1 MEPFERYRNRLR
13 SMRSRQDLVD
23 DHADS
28 NRDLVSGYYLTAE
41 ELLDLAW
48 QVAGAT
54 MAALGIDRDEIPAY
68 GHLVA
73 PTIYELVRERGI
85 IVPKDYRR

>member
-1 MEPFERYRNRLR
+1 
-13 SMRSRQDLVD
+13 MRSRHDLVD
-23 DHADS
+23 DQAES
-28 NRDLVSGYYLTAE
+28 NSDLLAGYYLTAE
-41 ELLDLAW
+41 ELIDLAW

-68 GHLVA
+68 GNVVA

-85 IVPKDYRR
+85 TVPKDYRR

>member
-1 MEPFERYRNRLR
+1 
-13 SMRSRQDLVD
+13 LVD

-68 GHLVA
+68 GNLVA
-73 PTIYELVRERGI
+73 PTVYDLVRERGI
-85 IVPKDYRR
+85 TVPKDYRR

>member
-68 GHLVA
+68 GNLVA
-73 PTIYELVRERGI
+73 PTVYDLVRERGI
-85 IVPKDYRR
+85 TVPKDYRR

>member
-1 MEPFERYRNRLR
+1 MEPFERYRNRVR
-13 SMRSRQDLVD
+13 SMRSHHGLVD
-23 DHADS
+23 DQTDS
-28 NRDLVSGYYLTAE
+28 NSVLRSGYYLTAE

-68 GHLVA
+68 GNLVA
-73 PTIYELVRERGI
+73 PTVYELVRERGVTI
-85 IVPKDYRR
+85 PEDYRR

>member
-1 MEPFERYRNRLR
+1 
-13 SMRSRQDLVD
+13 MRSRQDLVD

-68 GHLVA
+68 GNLVA
-73 PTIYELVRERGI
+73 PTVYDLVRERGI
-85 IVPKDYRR
+85 TVPKDYRR

>member
-1 MEPFERYRNRLR
+1 
-13 SMRSRQDLVD
+13 MRSRHGFVQDR
-23 DHADS
+23 ADS
-28 NRDLVSGYYLTAE
+28 NSDVLSGYHLTAE

-68 GHLVA
+68 GNLVA
-73 PTIYELVRERGI
+73 PTVYELVRERGI
-85 IVPKDYRR
+85 TVPKDYRR